1 MTIRPSSD
9 RSLLVTFAEGFSE
22 ETRRCVLRATR
33 ALAGI
38 PGTVNLHPAYASVLV
53 EFDPRRAGAEAVERA
68 VRERLACA
76 GEEFEEAPRLVEI
89 PVRYDGP
96 DLEDVA
102 RLTGFAVEEVVR
114 RHSAAAYTV
123 CFLGFSPGFPY
134 LSGLPE
140 ELHVPRLAAPRTRV
154 PAGSV
159 GIGGAQTG
167 VYPVAS
173 PGGWRLIGRTR
184 VELFRAAE
192 DPPVLLRMGDAVR
205 FVVEGV

>member
-9 RSLLVTFAEGFSE
+9 RSLLVTFAEVFSE
-22 ETRRCVLRATR
+22 ETRRQVLRATR
-33 ALAGI
+33 ALAGM

-53 EFDPRRAGAEAVERA
+53 EFDPRRTGVDAVERA
-68 VRERLACA
+68 VRERLERA
-76 GEEFEEAPRLVEI
+76 GEEVDEEPRVVEI

-96 DLEDVA
+96 DLEEVA
-102 RLTGFAVEEVVR
+102 RLTGLDVDEVMR
-114 RHSAAAYTV
+114 RHSAADYTV

-159 GIGGAQTG
+159 GIGGPQTG

-173 PGGWRLIGRTR
+173 PGGWRLIGSTR
-184 VELFRAAE
+184 LELFRPRE
-192 DPPVLLRMGDAVR
+192 DPPVLLRMGDRVR
-205 FVVEGV
+205 FVAEGV